1 MIGGGRRGGGTGQE
15 DHGRKSAEFLVGFDT
30 RTGMSRRSMWGPTHH
45 TVVRVCGVREVDSL
59 EEGSGTRDKPGAR
72 VVPVDTRVV
81 TGG

>member
-1 MIGGGRRGGGTGQE
+1 
-15 DHGRKSAEFLVGFDT
+15 
-30 RTGMSRRSMWGPTHH
+30 MWGPTHH